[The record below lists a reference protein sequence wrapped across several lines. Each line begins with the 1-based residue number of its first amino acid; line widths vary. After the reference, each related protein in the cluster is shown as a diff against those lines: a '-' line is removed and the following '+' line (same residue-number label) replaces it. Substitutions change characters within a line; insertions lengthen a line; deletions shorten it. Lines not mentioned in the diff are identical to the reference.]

1 MLVDLNK
8 LTYFGI
14 QDEKE
19 ICFDVNG
26 KLVVFKIPFCLS
38 VNPNEKRLY
47 VGSNC
52 PFVDNK
58 DGAIDLTDTDIETIL
73 SGNES
78 IIVSACRNFAFSLI
92 TKNKFCMK

>member
-38 VNPNEKRLY
+38 VNQREKQLY

-58 DGAIDLTDTDIETIL
+58 DDIIDLTDTDIGTIL
-73 SGNES
+73 SGDES
-78 IIVSACRNFAFSLI
+78 IINTACRNFAFSLM